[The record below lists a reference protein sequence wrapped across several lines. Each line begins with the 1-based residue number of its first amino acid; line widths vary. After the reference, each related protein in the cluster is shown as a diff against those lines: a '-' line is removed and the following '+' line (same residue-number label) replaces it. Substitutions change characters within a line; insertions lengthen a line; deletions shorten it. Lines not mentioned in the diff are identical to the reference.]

1 MSSVSVN
8 DNGLSGSRLVDNS
21 TGSFSAWKH
30 VPVGHKTLLRSPGP
44 TALGGQGASEVA
56 GSSGFIRENRHDT
69 FGQFGA
75 AFQGEA
81 AWLCSLVPSASLT
94 THNKRLNRREI
105 KRVLGKGRQTIGS
118 EAAPAYFPFLRSA
131 VSGKGSR

>member
-1 MSSVSVN
+1 M
-8 DNGLSGSRLVDNS
+8 
-21 TGSFSAWKH
+21 
-30 VPVGHKTLLRSPGP
+30 
-44 TALGGQGASEVA
+44 A

-105 KRVLGKGRQTIGS
+105 KRVLGKGRLLALKQHRPT
-118 EAAPAYFPFLRSA
+118 FPFSDRQFPARAPDRSVVA
-131 VSGKGSR
+131 